1 MRIKLF
7 HQIPFYIITGFS
19 FLFSSCE
26 EVIDLNLNQSTP
38 IIVIEANLTNRFESQ
53 LIKISLT
60 KAFTDDNTIIPVK
73 NAVVTIKEENGLTY
87 ILKESLVFG
96 SYSSVPFKGKVGL
109 NYTVQVSVN
118 GKTYTAQST
127 MPQPVLLDSI
137 TVTELTFFTSK
148 KKYIQVNYQDTPNI
162 GNQYNYVLSVNDE
175 VRNAYYVDSDR
186 FNDGKN
192 VTNTIFNDDPE
203 LKKGDKVLVDF
214 QCIEMNI
221 YRYFYSISQI
231 SGNGGPPTAP
241 SNPDSNFDNGALG
254 YFSAHTTQKVSVIIP

>member
-1 MRIKLF
+1 MRKKLF
-7 HQIPFYIITGFS
+7 HQLPIYILIGFT

-26 EVIDLNLNQSTP
+26 EVIDLKLNQSASN
-38 IIVIEANLTNRFESQ
+38 IVIEANLTNRFESQ
-53 LIKISLT
+53 MVKISLT

-87 ILKESLVFG
+87 ILKESLVAG
-96 SYSSVPFKGKVGL
+96 EYSSVPFRGKVGL
-109 NYTVQVSVN
+109 NYTVQISVN

-127 MPQPVLLDSI
+127 MPEAVLLDSV
-137 TVTELTFFTSK
+137 TVTELTFFTNR
-148 KKYIQVNYQDTPNI
+148 KKYIQVNYRDTPNI
-162 GNQYNYVLSVNDE
+162 SNQYNYVLSINDK

-192 VTNTIFNDDPE
+192 VTNTIFNADPE
-203 LKKGDKVLVDF
+203 LKKGDRVVVDF